1 VRCPY
6 CQHPES
12 KVIDSRDADTGVR
25 RRRECLR
32 CESRFTTYERPEAQT
47 LYIIKKDSRRE
58 EFDRRKLM
66 SGVRMA
72 CAKRPLPTGAV
83 ERLVND
89 VEDELRKLGRS
100 EVASSLVGEL
110 VMERLRVLDHIA
122 YVRFAS
128 VYRDFADL
136 ESLRQEVET
145 LAAGGGAGTT
155 LNQLPL
161 LPPETLGRG
170 RRGRRPKSAATG

>member
-1 VRCPY
+1 MHVPSLDPPIT
-6 CQHPES
+6 H
-12 KVIDSRDADTGVR
+12 
-25 RRRECLR
+25 
-32 CESRFTTYERPEAQT
+32 ESRANGRFSGS
-47 LYIIKKDSRRE
+47 KK
-58 EFDRRKLM
+58 
-66 SGVRMA
+66 
-72 CAKRPLPTGAV
+72 
-83 ERLVND
+83 
-89 VEDELRKLGRS
+89 
-100 EVASSLVGEL
+100 L
-110 VMERLRVLDHIA
+110 VMERLRTLDHIA

-170 RRGRRPKSAATG
+170 RRGRRPKSAAAR